1 MGMIP
6 TQGWKNATK
15 CRQIPVNAGKSLQ
28 SGGKTYI
35 MYSGILDSGLSCLRG
50 GGDKPLNYMAD
61 DFRSRNG
68 FLRQGAY
75 AWQGKPE
82 NRGYDSR

>member
-1 MGMIP
+1 MKKLIALLLVM
-6 TQGWKNATK
+6 A
-15 CRQIPVNAGKSLQ
+15 L
-28 SGGKTYI
+28 
-35 MYSGILDSGLSCLRG
+35 CLCLAACG
-50 GGDKPLNYMAD
+50 GGDKPLNYTAD

-82 NRGYDSR
+82 NRG